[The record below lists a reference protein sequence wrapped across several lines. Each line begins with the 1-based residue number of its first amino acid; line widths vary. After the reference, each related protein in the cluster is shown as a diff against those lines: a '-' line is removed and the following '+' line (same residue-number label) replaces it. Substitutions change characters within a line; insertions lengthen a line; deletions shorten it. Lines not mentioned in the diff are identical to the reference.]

1 MAEWPPPLPGQSAVL
16 ENILLGAGGVMV
28 HLAESSELSRKVL
41 SLVSGRSDPV
51 RVAQHTLA
59 LAMAM

>member
-1 MAEWPPPLPGQSAVL
+1 
-16 ENILLGAGGVMV
+16 MV